1 MTTIPGAVSALT
13 LSAAWPELFLG
24 AGACLILIVD
34 LMLPESQRRWS
45 YWLTQA
51 TLIVTAWLTWVSP
64 DELPVRALSGMF
76 VTDKLADALK
86 LFAYLSASLT
96 LFYSR
101 GYLAARGLFRGETFV
116 LTLTS
121 VLGMMVMIS
130 ANSFVSLF
138 LGLELMSLSL
148 YALIALQ
155 RDSPRAVEAAM
166 KYFVLGAIASGLL
179 LYGMSMLYGAT
190 GTLEISGVADAIVSG
205 RSTGV
210 ILVFGLVFVV
220 SAIAFKIGAVP
231 YHMWIPD
238 VYDGA
243 PTAVTLLVGSA
254 PKLAA
259 FAFAMRLLVGSLSAL
274 AIDWQGMLIVL
285 CVLSMVLG
293 NVVAIAQ
300 TSIKR
305 MLAYSTIA
313 NMGFMLLGFLS
324 VAVDGSRTTLDG
336 YSAAMFYTVTY
347 VLTTLVSF
355 GIVLLLSRQ
364 GFEADR
370 LDDFKGLNQREPWY
384 AFMMLLAMF
393 SLAGVP
399 PTVGF
404 YAKFSV
410 IAAAVDV
417 GLVWLAVLAV
427 LASIIGA
434 FYYLRVV
441 KLMYFDDPVDLAPL
455 EARGDTRVLLSLNGL
470 ALLLLG
476 IFPQSLMGWCVLAL
490 SHSY

>member
-1 MTTIPGAVSALT
+1 MNHPFALAAAAPEIVLGSA
-13 LSAAWPELFLG
+13 
-24 AGACLILIVD
+24 ACLILVVD
-34 LMLPESQRRWS
+34 LFVPDSRRQIS
-45 YWLTQA
+45 YWLTQLSLLVA
-51 TLIVTAWLTWVSP
+51 AWLTWVSP
-64 DELPVRALSGMF
+64 DDAPLRALSGMF

-101 GYLAARGLFRGETFV
+101 SYLAARGLFRGETFV

-130 ANSFVSLF
+130 ANSFVTLY

-148 YALIALQ
+148 YALIGLQ
-155 RDSPRAVEAAM
+155 RDSERAIEAAM
-166 KYFVLGAIASGLL
+166 KYFVLGALASGLL
-179 LYGMSMLYGAT
+179 LYGMSMLYGVT
-190 GTLEISGVADAIVSG
+190 GTLEINGVAEAIVAAGGS
-205 RSTGV
+205 SV
-210 ILVFGLVFVV
+210 MLVFGLVFVV
-220 SAIAFKIGAVP
+220 SAIAFKLGAVP
-231 YHMWIPD
+231 YHMWVPD

-243 PTAVTLLVGSA
+243 PTAMTLLIGSA

-259 FAFAMRLLVGSLSAL
+259 FAFAIRLLVGSLSAL
-274 AIDWQGMLIVL
+274 AIDWQGMLVVL
-285 CVLSMVLG
+285 SLLSMVLG
-293 NVVAIAQ
+293 NVIAIAQ

-324 VAVDGSRTTLDG
+324 VIGDGSRTTLDG

-355 GIVLLLSRQ
+355 GIVMLLSRE

-370 LDDFKGLNQREPWY
+370 LDDFRGLNQRSPWY

-417 GLVWLAVLAV
+417 GLVWLAVVAV
-427 LASIIGA
+427 VASILGA

-441 KLMYFDDPVDLAPL
+441 KLMYFDDPVDTAPID
-455 EARGDTRVLLSLNGL
+455 ARGDTRVLLSLNGL
-470 ALLLLG
+470 ALLALG
-476 IFPQSLMGWCVLAL
+476 VFPQSLMGWCVLAL
-490 SHSY
+490 RHSY

>member
-1 MTTIPGAVSALT
+1 MTAVNTAFNYAAAL
-13 LSAAWPELFLG
+13 PEIVLG
-24 AGACLILIVD
+24 AAACVILIVD
-34 LMLPESQRRWS
+34 LYVADSRRQIS
-45 YWLTQA
+45 YWLTQL
-51 TLIVTAWLTWVSP
+51 TLLVVAYLTLASP
-64 DELPVRALSGMF
+64 DFTPLRALGGMF
-76 VTDKLADALK
+76 VTDKLADVLK
-86 LFAYLSASLT
+86 LFAYISVSMT

-101 GYLAARGLFRGETFV
+101 SYLAARGLFRGETFV
-116 LTLTS
+116 LMLTAL
-121 VLGMMVMIS
+121 LGMMVMIS
-130 ANSFVSLF
+130 ANSFVTLY

-148 YALIALQ
+148 YAMIGLQ
-155 RDSPRAVEAAM
+155 RDSGRAVEAAM
-166 KYFVLGAIASGLL
+166 KYFVLGALASGLL

-190 GTLEISGVADAIVSG
+190 GTLDIGGVADAIVAG
-205 RSTGV
+205 RASGV

-220 SAIAFKIGAVP
+220 SAIAFKLGAVP
-231 YHMWIPD
+231 YHMWVPD

-243 PTAVTLLVGSA
+243 PTAVTLLIGSA

-259 FAFAMRLLVGSLSAL
+259 FAFAMRLLVGALSAL
-274 AIDWQGMLIVL
+274 AVDWQGMLIVL
-285 CVLSMVLG
+285 SLLSMVLG
-293 NVVAIAQ
+293 NVIAISQ

-313 NMGFMLLGFLS
+313 NMGFMLMGFL
-324 VAVDGSRTTLDG
+324 AVTGDGSRTTLDG

-347 VLTTLVSF
+347 VLTTLVGF
-355 GIVLLLSRQ
+355 GTILLLSRE

-370 LDDFKGLNQREPWY
+370 LDDFRGLNQRSPWY

-410 IAAAVDV
+410 IAAAVDI
-417 GLVWLAVLAV
+417 GLIWLAVIAV
-427 LASIIGA
+427 LASLVGA

-441 KLMYFDDPVDLAPL
+441 KLMYFDDPTDTAPI
-455 EARGDTRVLLSLNGL
+455 EARGDARVLLSINGL

-476 IFPQSLMGWCVLAL
+476 IFPQGLMGWCVLAL
-490 SHSY
+490 THSY

>member
-1 MTTIPGAVSALT
+1 MTAGPVDLWAAAPEMVVGGA
-13 LSAAWPELFLG
+13 
-24 AGACLILIVD
+24 ACLILLVD
-34 LMLPESQRRWS
+34 LLLPESRRPTS
-45 YWLTQA
+45 YWLTQL
-51 TLIVTAWLTWVSP
+51 TLLAAVLLTWLSP
-64 DELPVRALSGMF
+64 DETPVHALSGMF
-76 VTDKLADALK
+76 VSDKLADVLK
-86 LFAYLSASLT
+86 IFAYLSAALT

-101 GYLAARGLFRGETFV
+101 TYLEARGLFRGETFV

-148 YALIALQ
+148 YAMIALQ
-155 RDSPRAVEAAM
+155 RDSGRAVEAAM

-190 GTLEISGVADAIVSG
+190 GTLEISAVADAIVSG
-205 RSTGV
+205 KGNGV

-243 PTAVTLLVGSA
+243 PTAVTLFVGSA

-274 AIDWQGMLIVL
+274 AVDWQGMLIVL

-324 VAVDGSRTTLDG
+324 VTGDGARTTLDG

-355 GIVLLLSRQ
+355 GIVMLLSRE
-364 GFEADR
+364 GFEADQ
-370 LDDFKGLNQREPWY
+370 LDDLKGLNQRSPWY

-417 GLVWLAVLAV
+417 GLVWLAILAV
-427 LASIIGA
+427 LASIVGA
-434 FYYLRVV
+434 FYYLRIV
-441 KLMYFDDPVDLAPL
+441 KLMYFDDAVDAAPID
-455 EARGDTRVLLSLNGL
+455 ARADTGILLSLNGI

-476 IFPQSLMGWCVLAL
+476 VFPQSLMGWCVLAL
-490 SHSY
+490 RHSY